1 MWIWGLFEEPL
12 YPYMLLSFDC
22 NRIEVAE
29 GGYHIPKGKLFAEVK
44 HARGSKSG
52 HVLSDGKLSFKVTK
66 TYKADLVGLSEATI
80 GEPTMCGR
88 LQADC
93 IEVA

>member
-44 HARGSKSG
+44 HA
-52 HVLSDGKLSFKVTK
+52 LSL
-66 TYKADLVGLSEATI
+66 I
-80 GEPTMCGR
+80 H
-88 LQADC
+88 
-93 IEVA
+93 I

>member
-1 MWIWGLFEEPL
+1 M
-12 YPYMLLSFDC
+12 
-22 NRIEVAE
+22 
-29 GGYHIPKGKLFAEVK
+29 K

>member
-66 TYKADLVGLSEATI
+66 TYKTDLVGLSEATI